1 MTSSPVPKPSL
12 LKEVDYASFGNII
25 HTFAKFEH
33 AIVKTLAHVS
43 KLPAHKLIIVTQGL
57 MYSTKRDTL
66 YAYMELWGT
75 DSDLKSQIKGFLD
88 EVDKYNGLRNSIA
101 HSIWTEGVR
110 PGTVRPMSI
119 KIRGGK
125 GKLCGISDDGT
136 EVDYTSGDLID
147 ISNKLSLIHNSFV
160 LFAIDNGIIAYI
172 E

>member
-75 DSDLKSQIKGFLD
+75 DSNLKSQIKGFLD
-88 EVDKYNGLRNSIA
+88 EVDNITDCATVLRIRYGLRGSA
-101 HSIWTEGVR
+101 RKQSDQCQSKLGR
-110 PGTVRPMSI
+110 
-119 KIRGGK
+119 K

-136 EVDYTSGDLID
+136 KMD
-147 ISNKLSLIHNSFV
+147 SLRRSYRHQ
-160 LFAIDNGIIAYI
+160 
-172 E
+172 